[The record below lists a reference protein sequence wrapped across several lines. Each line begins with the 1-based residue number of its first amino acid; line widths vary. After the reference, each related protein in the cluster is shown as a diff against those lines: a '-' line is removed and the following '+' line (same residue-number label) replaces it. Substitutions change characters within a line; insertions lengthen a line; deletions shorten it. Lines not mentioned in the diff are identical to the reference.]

1 MKKINFSLLA
11 LLPILLFA
19 CGGMVVDV
27 VTFTEP
33 QPAGKNSLARFPN
46 NMQGEYLSENGKST
60 LFINSEFIRRRDDL
74 SFKMHISELDSNY
87 RLIGD
92 TIFAQLEG
100 EKWPTVR
107 EEDSLRIEN
116 FKVDTIFQ
124 IVDQNILK
132 KYKDTYFL
140 NKSWEDNGWGV
151 LKIEVS
157 KAILTLSSITEEEVV
172 ALRKVGKETL
182 DSLPYKFELEDKNF
196 LEFVKNGGFKNQENF
211 VKKVNKIKK

>member
-1 MKKINFSLLA
+1 MAMKKLNFSLLA

-19 CGGMVVDV
+19 CGGMVGDV

-33 QPAGKNSLARFPN
+33 QPVGKNNISRFPN
-46 NMQGEYLSENGKST
+46 NLQGEYLSENGRSSLYIDSK
-60 LFINSEFIRRRDDL
+60 FILRRDDL
-74 SFKMHISELDSNY
+74 SFKMHVSELDSNY
-87 RLIGD
+87 RIIGD

-100 EKWPTVR
+100 EKWPIVR
-107 EEDSLRIEN
+107 EGDSLKIEN

-124 IVDQNILK
+124 IDDKNILK

-157 KAILTLSSITEEEVV
+157 KGILNLSSITEEEVES
-172 ALRKVGKETL
+172 LKKVGKETL
-182 DSLPYKFELEDKNF
+182 DSVPYRFEFNNKNF
-196 LEFVKNGGFKNQENF
+196 LDFVKDGGFKNSETFINR
-211 VKKVNKIKK
+211 KK